1 MGTITGHRRRRPVT
15 VSAPPRP
22 SPRHAKAGRPR
33 LGPALALA
41 RRHRFWTVVVAVVVL
56 LTPVWVS
63 LGSALTDPG
72 LGTSIPARG
81 AEWVREHGGGWLVS
95 RIENLWYSHHA
106 PPVGGRPAKGD
117 IPVHHATPAPTGPST
132 TIAHLPAPPAIAPVA
147 SPPISGEGQWQ
158 PAGRLVGGVPAV
170 YETFVR
176 PDSVHTSVV
185 TGVAWMD
192 TKLLAARLYSGSTIP
207 GGGPWQ
213 DTAPVSPTAAQSLVA
228 AFNSGF
234 LMGNAQGGY
243 YTEGKTVYPLR
254 AGAASIVITRDGS
267 ITIGQWGRDASMTPD
282 VVSVRQNLALLVDN
296 GQPVAGLNAADT
308 TQWGYT
314 LGNKVYVWR
323 SGLGQTADGALVYVG
338 GPDLNIT
345 DLAQVLVRAGAVRAM
360 ELDINTAWVNLATFS
375 PAAGSA
381 ASTANGTDLL
391 PNMSASPARYFS
403 SWWSR
408 DFVTMSARPSSSGA
422 GASGGTP
429 HARAITSR
437 ISAPTSSSRSS
448 SASRSASTT

>member
-1 MGTITGHRRRRPVT
+1 MDLAGQPPTPAGHAGRPEGERGWIPRPVT

-22 SPRHAKAGRPR
+22 GPRHAQPRPSR
-33 LGPALALA
+33 FRPARAWV
-41 RRHRFWTVVVAVVVL
+41 RRHRIWSGLIALVLL

-95 RIENLWYSHHA
+95 RVENLWYSHQA
-106 PPVGGRPAKGD
+106 PPVGGKPAKGD
-117 IPVHHATPAPTGPST
+117 IPVRRAGTPAHSSQAPAV
-132 TIAHLPAPPAIAPVA
+132 AHLAAPTPIAPVA
-147 SPPISGEGQWQ
+147 SPPVQGEGQWQ
-158 PAGRLVGGVPAV
+158 PAGRLVDGVPAV

-213 DTAPVSPTAAQSLVA
+213 YTAPVSPIAAKSLVV

-234 LMGNAQGGY
+234 LMHNAQGGY

-254 AGAASIVITRDGS
+254 NGAASIVITKDGS
-267 ITIGQWGRDASMTPD
+267 ITVGQWGRDVSMNPD
-282 VVSVRQNLALLVDN
+282 VVSVRQNLDLLVD
-296 GQPVAGLNAADT
+296 GGKPVPGLNAADT
-308 TQWGYT
+308 TQWGFT

-323 SGLGQTADGALVYVG
+323 SGVGETADGALVYVA

-360 ELDINTAWVNLATFS
+360 ELDINTDWVNLATFA
-375 PAAGSA
+375 PAPGAA
-381 ASTANGTDLL
+381 ASGANGTDLL
-391 PNMSASPARYFS
+391 PNMAGAPVRYFS

-408 DFVTMSARPSSSGA
+408 DFVTMSARPSSSAAGTGA
-422 GASGGTP
+422 GAP
-429 HARAITSR
+429 HA
-437 ISAPTSSSRSS
+437 
-448 SASRSASTT
+448 